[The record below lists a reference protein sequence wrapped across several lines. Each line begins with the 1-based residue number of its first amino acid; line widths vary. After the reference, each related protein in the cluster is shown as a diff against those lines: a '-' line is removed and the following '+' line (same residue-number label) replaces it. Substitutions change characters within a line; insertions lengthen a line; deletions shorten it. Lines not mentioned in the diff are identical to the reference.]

1 MKIIRKKFF
10 VMLLSAMLLLGISS
24 NVQAAGC
31 SDYKRISTGTAKC
44 TNNLCPGGFKRKERQ
59 DLYQQTCVR
68 ANGTLYYNQKYK
80 NVYVNCSCT

>member
-1 MKIIRKKFF
+1 MCRQQVVQIIRGYQQG
-10 VMLLSAMLLLGISS
+10 LR
-24 NVQAAGC
+24 NVQIIYA
-31 SDYKRISTGTAKC
+31 REV
-44 TNNLCPGGFKRKERQ
+44 LRQ

>member
-1 MKIIRKKFF
+1 MKSIRKKFF

-31 SDYKRISTGTAKC
+31 SDYKR
-44 TNNLCPGGFKRKERQ
+44 
-59 DLYQQTCVR
+59 TCVR